1 MSEDINK
8 YEKMVYIIKF
18 VDRVDETIEALF
30 DLSEKIKSQKIK
42 DLKIDEVYEIYK
54 DFENK
59 YLNKKIE

>member
-1 MSEDINK
+1 MNEDINK
-8 YEKMVYIIKF
+8 YEKIVYIINF
-18 VDRVDETIEALF
+18 VKRVDETIEALF

>member
-8 YEKMVYIIKF
+8 YEKLVYIIKF
-18 VDRVDETIEALF
+18 VERVDETIEALF

>member
-8 YEKMVYIIKF
+8 YEKIVYLINF
-18 VDRVDETIEALF
+18 VKRVEETIEALN
-30 DLSEKIKSQKIK
+30 DLSEKIKSQRIK

-59 YLNKKIE
+59 YFNRKIE